1 MPTDPASANDSGQN
15 LLRELGELRS
25 FAGTPRDFWP
35 RYLSGLL
42 NLTAASKAILLLQ
55 DATATGWKKI
65 GDYPP
70 NLEPSRFITTFNTRL
85 SELANACT
93 RASSVIEPIEPA
105 APRGAGHFAIA
116 SRIKL
121 YRSNEI
127 CVAVLLLSE
136 VNETTAREALLRL
149 SLAADVPESYQ
160 TAQAV
165 QQAAADVQKVAV
177 ALDLMVAVNAEK
189 RFVAAA
195 LALCNGLASR
205 FNCDRVSLG
214 WLKGGYIKLA
224 AISRTERF
232 NRQMA
237 AAQLLESAMDECLDQ
252 DEEIIWPLPTEGAN
266 LVARDHEKF
275 SKDQNVPHIASFPL
289 RVDGK
294 AVAVLSCERAA
305 SQFTQPEVHQIRLC
319 CDQAIR
325 RLSDLQR
332 TDRWPGARLAAWSK
346 DQVAML
352 VGPKHTWAKALAV
365 FIAVLL
371 LVLFLVRVPY
381 RVEGNF
387 VVKSDD
393 ASYRTAPFDS
403 YIERVLV
410 RPGDVV
416 KSNSLLLQLAT
427 RELQLEESAAQADVV
442 RYQRESEKARANNNL
457 AEMRVGLSLAEQ
469 GKARLDLVRYR
480 LAESS
485 IKAPFDGVV
494 VEGDLRERLAAP
506 VKQGDALLRIAR
518 LDRLYV
524 EAEVPERDIHEIL
537 GKQRGEISFVSQP
550 RLKFP
555 VRIVKIEPAAFPKS
569 EGNVFLVR
577 CEFEQGIETW
587 WRPGMSGLCKLSVEP
602 RTLWWI
608 LTHRTVDFLRLKLWW

>member
-1 MPTDPASANDSGQN
+1 M
-15 LLRELGELRS
+15 
-25 FAGTPRDFWP
+25 
-35 RYLSGLL
+35 
-42 NLTAASKAILLLQ
+42 
-55 DATATGWKKI
+55 
-65 GDYPP
+65 
-70 NLEPSRFITTFNTRL
+70 
-85 SELANACT
+85 
-93 RASSVIEPIEPA
+93 
-105 APRGAGHFAIA
+105 
-116 SRIKL
+116 
-121 YRSNEI
+121 
-127 CVAVLLLSE
+127 
-136 VNETTAREALLRL
+136 LRL

-160 TAQAV
+160 TSQAV
-165 QQAAADVQKVAV
+165 QQAATDVQKVAI
-177 ALDLMVAVNAEK
+177 ALDLMVGVNAEK
-189 RFVAAA
+189 RFIAAA

-252 DEEIIWPLPTEGAN
+252 DEEIVWPLPTEGAN
-266 LVARDHEKF
+266 LVARDHGKF
-275 SKDQNVPHIASFPL
+275 SKDQNVPHVASFPL
-289 RVDGK
+289 RIDGK

-305 SQFTQPEVHQIRLC
+305 TPFTQPEVHQIRLC
-319 CDQAIR
+319 CDQATR

-332 TDRWPGARLAAWSK
+332 TDRWPGARLAAWTK
-346 DQVAML
+346 DQFAML
-352 VGPKHTWAKALAV
+352 VGPKHTWAKVLTAL
-365 FIAVLL
+365 IAALL

-416 KSNSLLLQLAT
+416 KSNAPLLQLAT
-427 RELQLEESAAQADVV
+427 RELQLEESAAAADVV
-442 RYQRESEKARANNNL
+442 RYQREAEKARANNNL

-469 GKARLDLVRYR
+469 GKARLELVRYR

-494 VEGDLRERLAAP
+494 VEGDLRERLSAP
-506 VKQGDALLRIAR
+506 VKQGDALMRIAR

-537 GKQRGEISFVSQP
+537 GKQRGEIAFVSQP

-587 WRPGMSGLCKLSVEP
+587 WRPGMSGLCKLSVES

>member
-1 MPTDPASANDSGQN
+1 MPTDSSNPSDENN
-15 LLRELGELRS
+15 LFAELNKLRS
-25 FAGTPRDFWP
+25 WSGSPREFWP
-35 RYLSGLL
+35 NFLACVGRLTAARKVSLLFKTGGDKPVWQTVQEWSSNIGSPKFIPAFTAQLGTIAEDCVTSGKQLHPQEPVPARGTGQFVISTQLKFYTSKEAYIVACLLPDVTEAAAGETLQLL
-42 NLTAASKAILLLQ
+42 NLT
-55 DATATGWKKI
+55 
-65 GDYPP
+65 
-70 NLEPSRFITTFNTRL
+70 
-85 SELANACT
+85 
-93 RASSVIEPIEPA
+93 
-105 APRGAGHFAIA
+105 
-116 SRIKL
+116 
-121 YRSNEI
+121 
-127 CVAVLLLSE
+127 
-136 VNETTAREALLRL
+136 
-149 SLAADVPESYQ
+149 ADVPESYQ
-160 TAQAV
+160 QTELNRKTTS
-165 QQAAADVQKVAV
+165 DVEKFAI

-214 WLKGGYIKLA
+214 WLKGGYIKLS

-252 DEEIIWPLPTEGAN
+252 DEEIIWPLPTEGSN
-266 LVARDHEKF
+266 IVARDHEKF
-275 SKDQNVPHIASFPL
+275 SKDQNVPHAASFPL

-294 AVAVLSCERAA
+294 TVAVLTGERAVRP
-305 SQFTQPEVHQIRLC
+305 FTQTEILQIRLC
-319 CDQAIR
+319 CDQATR

-346 DQVAML
+346 DQLAML

-365 FIAVLL
+365 FIAALL

-381 RVEGNF
+381 RVEGSF

-427 RELQLEESAAQADVV
+427 RELQLEESAAAADVV
-442 RYQRESEKARANNNL
+442 RYQREAEKARANNNL

-506 VKQGDALLRIAR
+506 VKQGDALMRIAR
-518 LDRLYV
+518 LDRLYI

-537 GKQRGEISFVSQP
+537 GKVSGEIAFVSQP

-555 VRIVKIEPAAFPKS
+555 ISIVKIEPAAFPKS

-577 CEFEQGIETW
+577 CEFGQGIENW
-587 WRPGMSGLCKLSVEP
+587 WRPGMSGLCKLSVES